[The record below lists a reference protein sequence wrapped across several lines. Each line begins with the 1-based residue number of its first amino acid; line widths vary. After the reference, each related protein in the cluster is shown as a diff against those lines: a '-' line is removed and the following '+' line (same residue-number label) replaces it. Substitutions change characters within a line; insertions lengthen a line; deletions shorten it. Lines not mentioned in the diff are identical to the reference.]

1 MTSAWKGLETLTAWS
16 DGMRLSF
23 DSKGRRVVC
32 TFTFNN
38 VDEFFMWK
46 DYNRDSALVYS
57 YSRDLLDVVRVQV
70 DLVSFMQARFKYGMR
85 KASPDSESTV

>member
-1 MTSAWKGLETLTAWS
+1 
-16 DGMRLSF
+16 MRLSF

-38 VDEFFMWK
+38 LDEFFLWQ
-46 DYNRDSALVYS
+46 DYNRESALVYT

-70 DLVSFMQARFKYGMR
+70 DLIYFMQMRFKYGLR
-85 KASPDSESTV
+85 AAPKDSQSEI

>member
-16 DGMRLSF
+16 DDMRLSF

-38 VDEFFMWK
+38 LDEFFLWQ
-46 DYNRDSALVYS
+46 DYNRESALVYT

-70 DLVSFMQARFKYGMR
+70 DLIYFMQMRFKYGLR
-85 KASPDSESTV
+85 AAPKDSESEI